1 MSNNAAIR
9 RRAGTATPNP
19 VSQVQRNFQNNLS
32 SQGNDPRGPPTASQN
47 SSTQGLTLQQVI
59 SLIDA
64 RLVALEGITKDH
76 SQIVSSI
83 PESNVSE
90 GDTENIE
97 SILNEKLEE
106 YFSEF
111 NSRTELLATEI
122 SGIKEIVL
130 KLQAYTMDINKTLME
145 ERIHILSDIPRK
157 EVQTSSNRVM
167 EPLFSISN
175 SVAEE
180 DMMENTVKTEVVHL
194 EDLASNN
201 NLDREIYDEEGL
213 LADTTI
219 SEDISAAG
227 ARQSEED
234 DSDPQ
239 DSQLVNKKRQRAV
252 NNTNNKKT
260 YKLSV

>member
-1 MSNNAAIR
+1 
-9 RRAGTATPNP
+9 
-19 VSQVQRNFQNNLS
+19 
-32 SQGNDPRGPPTASQN
+32 
-47 SSTQGLTLQQVI
+47 
-59 SLIDA
+59 
-64 RLVALEGITKDH
+64 
-76 SQIVSSI
+76 
-83 PESNVSE
+83 
-90 GDTENIE
+90 
-97 SILNEKLEE
+97 
-106 YFSEF
+106 
-111 NSRTELLATEI
+111 
-122 SGIKEIVL
+122 
-130 KLQAYTMDINKTLME
+130 MDINKTLME

-175 SVAEE
+175 SIAEE
-180 DMMENTVKTEVVHL
+180 DMAENTVKTEVVHL
-194 EDLASNN
+194 EDLASNSN

-219 SEDISAAG
+219 SEDISATGGSRQSEG